1 MRHGRR
7 ANPPAPKIGRVD
19 RRRFLVAAAVGT
31 LAGLFSGLFG
41 VGGGVVIVSMLIL
54 WLHVEEHKATAVSLA
69 AITVIATVATI
80 THSGY
85 GTLHVVEGVVVG
97 VPALA
102 GVLIGTAV
110 QRRLPGTTVA
120 LLFSAL
126 LIAVALSMLIGA
138 GDPEPSGTGTVS
150 RDLEHILIAGLF
162 GLGAGVVSG
171 LAGVGGGNLF
181 VPGLVYVLGL
191 SQIEAEAT
199 SLLAIVPV
207 SLLGTWRHYRYG
219 NLDLRM
225 GLTIG
230 ALAIPGALL
239 GVVIANAL
247 PGRVLQI
254 GFAGLLLFVSQS
266 LIRTTLRKRRDAQ
279 TPPTDDDAAPGS

>member
-1 MRHGRR
+1 MRSGV
-7 ANPPAPKIGRVD
+7 PPAGEPASAHKIRRVD
-19 RRRFLVAAAVGT
+19 RRRFLVSAAVGT

-54 WLHVEEHKATAVSLA
+54 WLHVEEHQATAVSLC
-69 AITVIATVATI
+69 AITVIAAVATL

-85 GTLHVVEGVVVG
+85 GTLHVIEGVVVG
-97 VPALA
+97 VPALG

-126 LIAVALSMLIGA
+126 LIVVALSMLVGA
-138 GDPEPSGTGTVS
+138 GDPEPGSTVS

-162 GLGAGVVSG
+162 GLGAGIVSG

-230 ALAIPGALL
+230 VLAVPGALL

-266 LIRTTLRKRRDAQ
+266 LVRKTLRTRREASRS
-279 TPPTDDDAAPGS
+279 TDDDAGPAA

>member
-1 MRHGRR
+1 M
-7 ANPPAPKIGRVD
+7 D

-54 WLHVEEHKATAVSLA
+54 WLHVEEHRATAVSLA

-80 THSGY
+80 THAGY

-97 VPALA
+97 VPALG
-102 GVLIGTAV
+102 GVLAGTAI
-110 QRRLPGTTVA
+110 QRRLPGATVA

-126 LIAVALSMLIGA
+126 LVVVALSMLLGA
-138 GDPEPSGTGTVS
+138 GDPEPGSTVS
-150 RDLEHILIAGLF
+150 RDLRHILLAGLF

-207 SLLGTWRHYRYG
+207 SMLGTWRHYRYG

-230 ALAIPGALL
+230 ALAVPGALL
-239 GVVIANAL
+239 GVVVANAL
-247 PGRVLQI
+247 PGRVLQV
-254 GFAGLLLFVSQS
+254 GFAGLLLFVAQS
-266 LIRTTLRKRRDAQ
+266 LVRKTLRERRDAQ
-279 TPPTDDDAAPGS
+279 RAPADDAAPTT